1 MRMILHRLAQSLRPA
16 RHRAARADPAALRD
30 FLATRAAFVAQKTV
44 LDYCAVKLA
53 LNWDKARRE
62 AMFAE
67 ALAACRW
74 AVFYPAAGDL
84 TLAAARWLLPHAP
97 PARLAERMAALGE
110 AALRQAATGGD
121 PAAIEEGAQALRQ
134 RLLSMPG
141 EPAASPAR
149 MILRAAQPLL
159 ETLPIHPDLRKNERP
174 AILGGL
180 RMNFLSAF
188 QDMERAFDAAPLA
201 ARIVAD

>member
-1 MRMILHRLAQSLRPA
+1 MRMILAGLTRALRPG
-16 RHRAARADPAALRD
+16 RTREARADPRTFQD

-44 LDYCAVKLA
+44 LDYCAVKLG

-62 AMFAE
+62 ALFAD

-84 TLAAARWLLPHAP
+84 TLAAGRWLLPHAP
-97 PARLAERMAALGE
+97 PARLADRMAALGE

-121 PAAIEEGAQALRQ
+121 PAAIDEAAQALRQ
-134 RLLSMPG
+134 RLLSMPD
-141 EPAASPAR
+141 EPPASPAK
-149 MILRAAQPLL
+149 MMLRAAQPLL
-159 ETLPIHPDLRKNERP
+159 DTLPIHPDLRKNERP

-180 RMNFLSAF
+180 RMNFLSVF
-188 QDMERAFDAAPLA
+188 QDMERAFDPAPLA